1 MSLFGGDSSGFGVG
15 DVLGTVGA
23 LAGLYGL
30 YDAYKGGGSQS
41 GSEAVRQEPAP
52 RDADGQ
58 TIWNA
63 FMESLM
69 GTGNWNKV
77 QEERAAAAASP
88 GTSILG
94 NLTSS
99 INGGGN
105 SRGRTT
111 MNGSGD
117 IGGYESALGDRSI
130 SLGDLGSLRDIGRG
144 LTSFVTGTLAA
155 MTSPL
160 ASGWM
165 NMQKDADI
173 NNLSASLNDVAA
185 SMNYSSPAYGIDPKT
200 GLAINTF
207 GYNRGSGGGGNSSM
221 GASPS
226 RGPGYDRYGIGF
238 GDYAINYGDN
248 FGGGYGGRGESS
260 RAPGVG
266 GRAGGML

>member
-30 YDAYKGGGSQS
+30 YDAYKGGGSAS
-41 GSEAVRQEPAP
+41 GSETARLEPAP
-52 RDADGQ
+52 RTADGQ

-105 SRGRTT
+105 SRGNSRGRTI

-155 MTSPL
+155 MTEPL
-160 ASGWM
+160 AAGWM
-165 NMQKDADI
+165 NMQKDAQI

-185 SMNYSSPAYGIDPKT
+185 SLDYSSPAYGIDPKT

-207 GYNRGSGGGGNSSM
+207 GYNSGSRGGNRSGGVRDAGERGGP
-221 GASPS
+221 AHV
-226 RGPGYDRYGIGF
+226 
-238 GDYAINYGDN
+238 
-248 FGGGYGGRGESS
+248 GRGGTS
-260 RAPGVG
+260 AF
-266 GRAGGML
+266 GM

>member
-1 MSLFGGDSSGFGVG
+1 MSLFGGGSSGFGMG
-15 DVLGTVGA
+15 DALGAVGA
-23 LAGLYGL
+23 LAGLYGI

-41 GSEAVRQEPAP
+41 GSETVRQEPAP

-144 LTSFVTGTLAA
+144 FTSFGTGTLAA
-155 MTSPL
+155 MTSPF
-160 ASGWM
+160 AAGVM
-165 NMQKDADI
+165 NMRKDATI

-207 GYNRGSGGGGNSSM
+207 GYNSGSGGGG
-221 GASPS
+221 PS
-226 RGPGYDRYGIGF
+226 TYG
-238 GDYAINYGDN
+238 
-248 FGGGYGGRGESS
+248 GGGYGGLGIGNPGSYGGVNDPGYTS
-260 RAPGVG
+260 VGGYSKGGGGGKAPGVG
-266 GRAGGML
+266 GRGGGMF

>member
-1 MSLFGGDSSGFGVG
+1 MNLFGGDSSGFGMG
-15 DVLGTVGA
+15 DALGAVGA
-23 LAGLYGL
+23 LVGLYGL
-30 YDAYKGGGSQS
+30 YDAYKGGGSASGSAS
-41 GSEAVRQEPAP
+41 GSETVRLEPAP
-52 RDADGQ
+52 RDADAQ

-88 GTSILG
+88 VTSILG

-111 MNGSGD
+111 MSGSGD

-144 LTSFVTGTLAA
+144 LTSFGTGTLAA

-160 ASGWM
+160 AAGWM
-165 NMQKDADI
+165 NMQKDATI

-207 GYNRGSGGGGNSSM
+207 GYNRGSGGGNRSG
-221 GASPS
+221 GVRDAGE
-226 RGPGYDRYGIGF
+226 RGGP
-238 GDYAINYGDN
+238 AHV
-248 FGGGYGGRGESS
+248 GRGGTS
-260 RAPGVG
+260 AF
-266 GRAGGML
+266 GM

>member
-41 GSEAVRQEPAP
+41 GSETVRQEPAP

-144 LTSFVTGTLAA
+144 LTSFGTGTLAA
-155 MTSPL
+155 MTSPF
-160 ASGWM
+160 AAGMM
-165 NMQKDADI
+165 NMKKDATI

-200 GLAINTF
+200 GFAINTF
-207 GYNRGSGGGGNSSM
+207 GYNRSSGDGGRSM
-221 GASPS
+221 NRARSLDRSAGGTGAASD
-226 RGPGYDRYGIGF
+226 YDRGT
-238 GDYAINYGDN
+238 
-248 FGGGYGGRGESS
+248 
-260 RAPGVG
+260 RA
-266 GRAGGML
+266 

>member
-1 MSLFGGDSSGFGVG
+1 MGWFDGGSSFGVG

-30 YDAYKGGGSQS
+30 YDAYKGGGSGGSSAS
-41 GSEAVRQEPAP
+41 GSTTVRMEPAP
-52 RDADGQ
+52 RDADAQ

-77 QEERAAAAASP
+77 QRAAAAASP
-88 GTSILG
+88 VTSILG

-105 SRGRTT
+105 RRGGSGNSRGRTT
-111 MNGSGD
+111 MSGSGD

-144 LTSFVTGTLAA
+144 LTSFATGTLAA

-160 ASGWM
+160 AAGMM
-165 NMQKDADI
+165 NMRKDATI

-185 SMNYSSPAYGIDPKT
+185 SMNYSSPAYGIDPQT

-207 GYNRGSGGGGNSSM
+207 GYKRNSGDGRHSMNRARDLDRAAGGT
-221 GASPS
+221 GAASD
-226 RGPGYDRYGIGF
+226 YDRGM
-238 GDYAINYGDN
+238 
-248 FGGGYGGRGESS
+248 
-260 RAPGVG
+260 RA
-266 GRAGGML
+266 

>member
-1 MSLFGGDSSGFGVG
+1 MIRARVLASGGSNMSLFGGGSSGFGVG

-30 YDAYKGGGSQS
+30 YDAYKGGGSAS
-41 GSEAVRQEPAP
+41 GSETVRQEPAP

-105 SRGRTT
+105 SRGRTI

-130 SLGDLGSLRDIGRG
+130 SLSALGGLRDTVTRG
-144 LTSFVTGTLAA
+144 VRALTGELLPYPARVYNAY
-155 MTSPL
+155 
-160 ASGWM
+160 
-165 NMQKDADI
+165 
-173 NNLSASLNDVAA
+173 NNLSTIDDMNATLDEIASI
-185 SMNYSSPAYGIDPKT
+185 SPSSVESLGPYGIDPMT

-207 GYNRGSGGGGNSSM
+207 GYNGSSGDGRRSMNRARDLDRSAGGT
-221 GASPS
+221 GAASD
-226 RGPGYDRYGIGF
+226 YDRGT
-238 GDYAINYGDN
+238 
-248 FGGGYGGRGESS
+248 
-260 RAPGVG
+260 RA
-266 GRAGGML
+266 